1 MSSGEE
7 PQDTA
12 GPVRPGD
19 PSHVRDGDGREDDPD
34 GASSPALRPGPE
46 ARRFARALTW
56 TALALSLVVALVL
69 HLAAEMALSDSILL
83 SVLLAVVP
91 AFAIAQVPLARDL
104 EIERLPAY
112 WSSIATLWV
121 LGTACWLVGSREG
134 GAAALG
140 FVGLSVGPLLAW
152 TFALAGAGLAVIG
165 AFRAVARRVGI
176 ADSRLLSQLL
186 PRTRKERGVFAL
198 LSVAAGTGEELA
210 YRGYVIP
217 VLAPHL
223 GVAGAALVST
233 AVFGVMHAYQGALG
247 IVRTALMGGVLAW
260 GFIASGSLWPAILA
274 HILIDLVA
282 GIALG
287 DKLLVPADEA
297 GSG

>member
-1 MSSGEE
+1 M
-7 PQDTA
+7 T
-12 GPVRPGD
+12 
-19 PSHVRDGDGREDDPD
+19 
-34 GASSPALRPGPE
+34 L
-46 ARRFARALTW
+46 FW
-56 TALALSLVVALVL
+56 VVGLLL
-69 HLAAEMALSDSILL
+69 HLIVGMALSDSILL

-91 AFAIAQVPLARDL
+91 VFAIAQVPLARDL

-121 LGTACWLVGSREG
+121 LGTACWLVGSRED

-165 AFRAVARRVGI
+165 AFHAVARRIGI

-210 YRGYVIP
+210 YRGYAIP
-217 VLAPHL
+217 VLAPLL
-223 GVAGAALVST
+223 GVAGAAVVST

-247 IVRTALMGGVLAW
+247 VVRTAVMGGVLAW

-287 DKLLVPADEA
+287 EKLLVPADEV